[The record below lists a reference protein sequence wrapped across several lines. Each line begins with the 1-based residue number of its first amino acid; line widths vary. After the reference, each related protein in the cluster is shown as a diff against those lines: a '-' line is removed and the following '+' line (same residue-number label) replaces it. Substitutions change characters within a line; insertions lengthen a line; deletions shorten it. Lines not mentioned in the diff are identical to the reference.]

1 MERLTFDGNFCDIAQ
16 CRAIPCPYDKNCTQ
30 KQVWERLRQYEDTG
44 LSPIACKEAHKIESG
59 LSVDG
64 YSISRMVE
72 LMVADV
78 NGKILRLPCKP
89 GDRVFAVGKQ
99 QIVECKV
106 DSIYLD
112 KRRHGVCVTFN
123 CVSCPGCPFYT
134 PLSDPEGDFRCAGEL
149 NEAEIDFDAFGKTVF
164 PTYKEAEN
172 ALRKAQES
180 EVKQ

>member
-16 CRAIPCPYDKNCTQ
+16 CRAIPCPYDNNCTQ

-44 LSPIACKEAHKIESG
+44 LSPIACKEAQKIESG

-123 CVSCPGCPFYT
+123 CVAPDVHSIRRFQTRKVTSAVPENSTKLKLILTLSGKPFSRHTKRLRMLY
-134 PLSDPEGDFRCAGEL
+134 
-149 NEAEIDFDAFGKTVF
+149 GKCR
-164 PTYKEAEN
+164 N
-172 ALRKAQES
+172 RR
-180 EVKQ
+180 

>member
-1 MERLTFDGNFCDIAQ
+1 
-16 CRAIPCPYDKNCTQ
+16 
-30 KQVWERLRQYEDTG
+30 
-44 LSPIACKEAHKIESG
+44 
-59 LSVDG
+59 
-64 YSISRMVE
+64 MVE

-78 NGKILRLPCKP
+78 NGKILRLPCNP

-134 PLSDPEGDFRCAGEL
+134 PIPDPEGDFRCAGEL
-149 NEAEIDFDAFGKTVF
+149 NEAEIDFCAFGKTVF
-164 PTYKEAEN
+164 TTYEEAEN
-172 ALRKAQES
+172 ALREMD
-180 EVKQ
+180 VKQ

>member
-1 MERLTFDGNFCDIAQ
+1 MERLTFEGNFCEISK
-16 CRAIPCPYDKNCTQ
+16 CRHLVCLYKHGCSQ

-44 LSPIACKEAHKIESG
+44 LSPIACKEAQKIESG

-78 NGKILRLPCKP
+78 NGKILKLPCRP
-89 GDRVFAVGKQ
+89 GDHVFVVGKQ

-112 KRRHGVCVTFN
+112 KRRQGVCVTFN

-134 PLSDPEGDFRCAGEL
+134 PLPDPEGDFRCAGEL

-164 PTYKEAEN
+164 LTYEEAER
-172 ALRKAQES
+172 ALRERGR
-180 EVKQ
+180 

>member
-16 CRAIPCPYDKNCTQ
+16 CSAIQCPYDNNCTQ

-99 QIVECKV
+99 QIVECAV

-112 KRRHGVCVTFN
+112 KRKPVACVTFKCKS
-123 CVSCPGCPFYT
+123 CVGCPFYR
-134 PLSDPEGDFRCAGEL
+134 PLPDPEGDFRCAGEFH
-149 NEAEIDFDAFGKTVF
+149 EAEIDFDAFGKTVF
-164 PTYKEAEN
+164 LTYEEAEK
-172 ALRKAQES
+172 ALQEM
-180 EVKQ
+180 EAKQ

>member
-16 CRAIPCPYDKNCTQ
+16 CRAIPCPYDNNCTQ

-44 LSPIACKEAHKIESG
+44 LSPIACKEAQKIESG

-78 NGKILRLPCKP
+78 NGKILKLPCRP
-89 GDRVFAVGKQ
+89 GDHVFVVGKQ
-99 QIVECKV
+99 QIVECAV

-112 KRRHGVCVTFN
+112 KRKPVVCVTFKCKS
-123 CVSCPGCPFYT
+123 CVGCPFYR
-134 PLSDPEGDFRCAGEL
+134 PLPDPEGEFRYAGEYH
-149 NEAEIDFDAFGKTVF
+149 EAEIDFETFGKTVF
-164 PTYKEAEN
+164 LSCEEAEN
-172 ALRKAQES
+172 VLRAAEGKR
-180 EVKQ
+180 